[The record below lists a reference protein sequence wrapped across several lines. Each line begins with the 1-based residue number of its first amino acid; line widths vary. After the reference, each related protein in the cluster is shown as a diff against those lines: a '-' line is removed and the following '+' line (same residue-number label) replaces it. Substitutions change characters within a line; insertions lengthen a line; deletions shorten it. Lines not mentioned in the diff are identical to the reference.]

1 MSAPIPKI
9 ILDIFA
15 GGGGASTG
23 IYSALGVAPAVA
35 LNHCAAALAM
45 HRANHPTT
53 LHAECDVLQA
63 NPKALTGGQP
73 VGLIWFSPDCTHH
86 SRAKGGKPLDKKN
99 RALADVIPLWL
110 EEVWPEMAILENVVE
125 FLDWCELL
133 PNGRPD
139 PARKG
144 ELFRAWVAKC
154 QALGY
159 RVEWRVLCAA
169 DYGSPTWRRR
179 LFIILKRTPGPIVW
193 PKPTHGPGLLPY
205 RTAAECIDWSIPCP
219 SIFNRKRPL
228 KPATL
233 RRIARGV
240 MKYVVNN
247 PRPFIV
253 PITHHGDD
261 RCHSV
266 DEPLRTITCA
276 SRGEFAL
283 VNPFIA
289 GVGGRAGQS
298 PEVSTDRPFP
308 TNTAK
313 ADKAVVVPYLVPHY
327 GEAPGQ
333 EPRCN
338 SVEEPLTT
346 VVTARNQALVAPYF
360 VPRYGEREGQDPRCQ
375 PADEPLSTVVPT
387 QNGAQL
393 VAAFLAQHNGGVTG
407 HPADTPLSTLT
418 GKGSQQQL
426 VTAHLMT
433 NTTGHSGG
441 PADSPIPT
449 ITTGGHHALVS
460 AFLQKYF
467 GQGVAAPVD
476 EPLDTITSKDRFGLV
491 TVAALP
497 GYVLADIGMRMLTPR
512 ELANAQGF
520 GPDYVLAPE
529 FNGKPLTK
537 TAQVRCIGN
546 SVCPQV
552 AEAVVR
558 ANVHLG
564 DAYVMPDPT
573 VICAEAETFFGQGV
587 LF

>member
-1 MSAPIPKI
+1 MSAPLPKI
-9 ILDIFA
+9 VLDIFA

-35 LNHCAAALAM
+35 LDHCAAALAM

-63 NPKALTGGQP
+63 NPRALTGGQP

-110 EEVWPEMAILENVVE
+110 EQVWPELAILENVVE
-125 FLDWCELL
+125 FLDWCNLDEH
-133 PNGRPD
+133 GRPL
-139 PARKG
+139 ATEKG
-144 ELFRAWVAKC
+144 KLFRAWVDACKR
-154 QALGY
+154 LGY
-159 RVEWRVLCAA
+159 QVEWRVLSAA

-193 PKPTHGPGLLPY
+193 PKPTHGPGLQPY

-219 SIFNRKRPL
+219 SIFGRKRPL

-253 PITHHGDD
+253 P
-261 RCHSV
+261 
-266 DEPLRTITCA
+266 
-276 SRGEFAL
+276 
-283 VNPFIA
+283 
-289 GVGGRAGQS
+289 
-298 PEVSTDRPFP
+298 
-308 TNTAK
+308 
-313 ADKAVVVPYLVPHY
+313 
-327 GEAPGQ
+327 
-333 EPRCN
+333 
-338 SVEEPLTT
+338 
-346 VVTARNQALVAPYF
+346 
-360 VPRYGEREGQDPRCQ
+360 RYGERPTQEPRCQ
-375 PADEPLSTVVPT
+375 PADEPMATIVPT

-393 VAAFLAQHNGGVTG
+393 VAAFLAQHNTGVIG
-407 HPADTPLSTLT
+407 HAADTPLSTITST
-418 GKGSQQQL
+418 GSHQQVVAGSL
-426 VTAHLMT
+426 VKLR
-433 NTTGHSGG
+433 NNCDGK
-441 PADSPIPT
+441 PADEPLGT
-449 ITTGGHHALVS
+449 IAAGGGHFAVVS
-460 AFLQKYF
+460 AFLQKYY
-467 GQGVAAPVD
+467 GQGVSAPVD
-476 EPLDTITSKDRFGLV
+476 APLDTVTSTDRFGLV
-491 TVAALP
+491 TVAAMP

-520 GPDYVLAPE
+520 GPDYVLDPE

-537 TAQVRCIGN
+537 TAQVKCIGN

-552 AEAVVR
+552 AEALVR
-558 ANVHLG
+558 ANVHIG
-564 DAYVMPDPT
+564 EAYVQPDT
-573 VICAEAETFFGQGV
+573 RVICAEAEAFFGQGV